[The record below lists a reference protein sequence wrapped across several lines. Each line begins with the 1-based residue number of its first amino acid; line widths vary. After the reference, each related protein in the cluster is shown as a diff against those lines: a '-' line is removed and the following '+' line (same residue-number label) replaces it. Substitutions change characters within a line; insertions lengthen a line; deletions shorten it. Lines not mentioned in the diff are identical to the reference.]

1 MIELSEQAGHKIKEM
16 LKEEEHPEE
25 QYLRV
30 GVKGGGCSGFTY
42 SMGFDD
48 NKTEKDTEFTLN
60 GIRVLVD
67 GESEPLI
74 RGLQIDYKESM
85 MGGGFTIHNPNAIA
99 TCGCGTSFRTKRDM
113 GTPEKC

>member
-1 MIELSEQAGHKIKEM
+1 MIELSDRAGHKIHEM
-16 LKEEEHPEE
+16 LQDEEDQN

-30 GVKGGGCSGFTY
+30 GVQGGGCSGFTY
-42 SMGFDD
+42 SMGFDP
-48 NKTEKDTEFTLN
+48 NKSADDKEVELQ
-60 GIRVLVD
+60 GIRILVD
-67 GESEPLI
+67 KESEPLI

-99 TCGCGTSFRTKRDM
+99 TCGCGTSFRTATKE

>member
-1 MIELSEQAGHKIKEM
+1 MIELSERAGHRIREM
-16 LKEEEHPEE
+16 LQDEEDPD

-42 SMGFDD
+42 SMGFEGT
-48 NKTEKDTEFTLN
+48 KTDQDEEVELH

-67 GESEPLI
+67 KESEPLI

-85 MGGGFTIHNPNAIA
+85 MGGGFTIQNPNAIA
-99 TCGCGTSFRTKRDM
+99 TCGCGTSFRTATKEGM
-113 GTPEKC
+113 PEKC

>member
-1 MIELSEQAGHKIKEM
+1 MIELSERACHKIKEM
-16 LKEEEHPEE
+16 LKDEENPEE
-25 QYLRV
+25 QFLRV

-42 SMGFDD
+42 SMGFDE
-48 NKTEKDTEFTLN
+48 NKADKDTELDLN
-60 GIRVLVD
+60 GIRVLID

-99 TCGCGTSFRTKRDM
+99 TCGCGTSFRTAKDA
-113 GTPEKC
+113 GVPEKC

>member
-1 MIELSEQAGHKIKEM
+1 MIELTERAGHRIHEM
-16 LKEEEHPEE
+16 LQDEENPD
-25 QYLRV
+25 QFLRV

-42 SMGFDD
+42 SMGFEEA
-48 NKTEKDTEFTLN
+48 KTDKDHELKIH
-60 GIRVLVD
+60 GLRVLVD
-67 GESEPLI
+67 KESEPLI

-99 TCGCGTSFRTKRDM
+99 TCGCGTSFRTATKE